1 MQATHYKKWQYPEV
15 PMTSKQSLRCC
26 IQVIPSLFE
35 LVYIV
40 ERTPS
45 IPILQRNIPYHG
57 HVVGQSLIAQQST
70 IDSFLFMNTLFHFK
84 LCRADRYV
92 TSTVVTG
99 FILLIVH
106 AQTVT
111 SVLAFRINHQLVVLP
126 STHPFPCTFQPLNK
140 AVHL

>member
-1 MQATHYKKWQYPEV
+1 MQAAHSRKWQYPEV
-15 PMTSKQSLRCC
+15 PITSKQSLRCC
-26 IQVIPSLFE
+26 IQVMPSLFE

-45 IPILQRNIPYHG
+45 IPILQRIGVYHE
-57 HVVGQSLIAQQST
+57 HTVGQSLIAYQLT
-70 IDSFLFMNTLFHFK
+70 TDSFLFMNTLFHFN
-84 LCRADRYV
+84 LCWADRYV

-99 FILLIVH
+99 FILLVVH
-106 AQTVT
+106 AKTVT
-111 SVLAFRINHQLVVLP
+111 SVLAFRVNHEFVILS